1 MGRMDDMS
9 FSFRCHQGAACTLH
23 IGYRILIILASI
35 LYHNNM
41 LVLFGTTCMFM
52 YINQRHEGL
61 TKNCA
66 SLQIDVRLGRMNC
79 VLKAGDHSYPLLNVY
94 LIFWQ
99 FAANQTIW
107 TSHSGTMSVS
117 TSTDSASQHNLYKQY
132 YHIRPWPVPWDLPW
146 PPPTTNNIRN
156 GAFAHSGC

>member
-66 SLQIDVRLGRMNC
+66 SLQTGVRLGRSRMNC
-79 VLKAGDHSYPLLNVY
+79 VLTAGNHSDPLLDVY
-94 LIFWQ
+94 LILWQ
-99 FAANQTIW
+99 FAASKSIW
-107 TSHSGTMSVS
+107 ISHSGTMSVS
-117 TSTDSASQHNLYKQY
+117 ASTESVSQHILSKPPAMTSTMGPTLATPNHQQH
-132 YHIRPWPVPWDLPW
+132 
-146 PPPTTNNIRN
+146 
-156 GAFAHSGC
+156 